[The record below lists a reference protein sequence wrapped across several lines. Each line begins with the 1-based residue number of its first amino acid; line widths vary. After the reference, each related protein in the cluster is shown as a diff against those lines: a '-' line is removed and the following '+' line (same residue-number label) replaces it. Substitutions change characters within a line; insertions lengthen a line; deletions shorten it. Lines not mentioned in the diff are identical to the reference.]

1 MSDAA
6 RQGGFSLIE
15 LAVVL
20 VIIGLLIGGG
30 IAALDATTE
39 QTRRADQRRQLE
51 HVREALYGF
60 AMSRGRLPCADTDG
74 DGVEDYDGSACD
86 AGAGYGGVPWVTLGV
101 GRRGAWGNPLYYAV
115 TTNTSGS
122 IEDYADDPAP
132 EDSSFALDAVAN
144 LDIYDDDPGAGGALI
159 AEDVPA
165 VVVSFGPQGDQVWTA
180 AGRVDCGSSPPPGFS
195 DSELEN
201 CDDDTSF
208 VDAGYRT
215 SDDAKGRFDDLLIWL
230 PDPVLK
236 ARMVEAAR
244 LP

>member
-1 MSDAA
+1 MKAPR
-6 RQGGFSLIE
+6 RQAGFSLIE

-30 IAALDATTE
+30 IVALDATME

-51 HVREALYGF
+51 HVRDALYGF
-60 AMSRGRLPCADTDG
+60 AMSRGRLPCADTDR
-74 DGVEDYDGSACD
+74 DGEENYDGADCES
-86 AGAGYGGVPWVTLGV
+86 GADYGGLPWVTLGV
-101 GRRGAWGNPLYYAV
+101 GRRDAWGHPLYYAAHL
-115 TTNTSGS
+115 
-122 IEDYADDPAP
+122 DYADDPAP
-132 EDSSFALDAVAN
+132 EDSTFALDAAAN
-144 LDIYDDDPGAGGALI
+144 IDIYDDDPGAGGALV

-180 AGRVDCGSSPPPGFS
+180 GGRVTCPGPAGFS
-195 DSELEN
+195 DAEDEN
-201 CDDDTSF
+201 CDDDLSF

-215 SDDAKGRFDDLLIWL
+215 SGDPEGRFDDMLTWL

-236 ARMVEAAR
+236 ARMVEAGR

>member
-1 MSDAA
+1 MKA
-6 RQGGFSLIE
+6 RVRRQAGFSLIE

-20 VIIGLLIGGG
+20 VIIGLLVGGG

-74 DGVEDYDGSACD
+74 DGLENYDGASCE
-86 AGAGYGGVPWVTLGV
+86 AGAVFGGLPWVDLGV
-101 GRRGAWGNPLYYAV
+101 GRRSAWGDPLYYAV
-115 TTNTSGS
+115 TTNTSGT

-132 EDSSFALDAVAN
+132 TDSTFALDAQAN
-144 LDIYDDDPGAGGALI
+144 LDIYDDPPGAGGALI

-165 VVVSFGPQGDQVWTA
+165 VVVSFGPQGSQVWTA
-180 AGRVDCGSSPPPGFS
+180 GGRVCPGSAAGFS
-195 DSELEN
+195 AAEQEN

-215 SDDAKGRFDDLLIWL
+215 PGDTEGRFDDLLMWL

-236 ARMVEAAR
+236 ARMVEAGR

>member
-1 MSDAA
+1 MSAGP

-39 QTRRADQRRQLE
+39 QTRRSDQRRQLE

-60 AMSRGRLPCADTDG
+60 AMSRGRLPCPDDMADATAPDP
-74 DGVEDYDGSACD
+74 DGSEDRSGTPPACTTD
-86 AGAGYGGVPWVTLGV
+86 SGALPWVTLGLA
-101 GRRGAWGNPLYYAV
+101 RRDAWGAPLLYHVEPAF
-115 TTNTSGS
+115 
-122 IEDYADDPAP
+122 ADDPAAGA
-132 EDSSFALDAVAN
+132 DASFGLGTAATVTVRN
-144 LDIYDDDPGAGGALI
+144 GAGAVIVDNTPAL
-159 AEDVPA
+159 
-165 VVVSFGPQGDQVWTA
+165 VVSVGPQGGQVWTA
-180 AGRVDCGSSPPPGFS
+180 GGLACPGAAQGFS
-195 DSELEN
+195 SDETEN
-201 CDDDTSF
+201 CDGDDTY

-215 SDDAKGRFDDLLIWL
+215 TEDTDGRFDDLLIWL

-236 ARMVEAAR
+236 ARMVQAGR